1 MVHCCTQEMGEE
13 VENYFSACNDS
24 NIFLVRTVL
33 TVFYKIVV
41 QGVTLVLAI
50 MLRKVKIPS
59 LDDARYVTVM
69 TYIAIE
75 ISLIVIVTS
84 LILSEYTNTY
94 AAIYA
99 TSSIMVGGC
108 FLSLLFIPKVS
119 MW

>member
-1 MVHCCTQEMGEE
+1 MVHGCTQEMGEE
-13 VENYFSACNDS
+13 VENYFLTCNDS

-33 TVFYKIVV
+33 TVFYKIAV

-99 TSSIMVGGC
+99 TSSIMVEGC